1 TSEQFGAAQKSLE
14 QAKAE
19 HAEAA
24 LKLDAARHAADDAG
38 RELADL
44 DKAVGAARKDL
55 DAKRVAYEVASG
67 LPECAP
73 IVPPMPQPEAPKPA
87 PEVAKPEVVKPA
99 PDKAPVVAQAD
110 APKKAA
116 LAHTGAST
124 DGMMTASILA
134 LLGGAGLFGAS
145 RYTARHRRS
154 A

>member
-1 TSEQFGAAQKSLE
+1 
-14 QAKAE
+14 
-19 HAEAA
+19 
-24 LKLDAARHAADDAG
+24 
-38 RELADL
+38 

-87 PEVAKPEVVKPA
+87 PEVVKPEVVKPEVVKPV

-110 APKKAA
+110 APKKAV
-116 LAHTGAST
+116 LAHSGAST

-134 LLGGAGLFGAS
+134 LLGGAGL
-145 RYTARHRRS
+145 
-154 A
+154 